1 MALNLH
7 YNKQEIL
14 PELAKAVDEVA
25 METNSSVTECQS
37 QSPLGTPSRSH
48 VTSLNAAEG
57 INQSVLSLLVK
68 LNASMTTSCVSS
80 PERLVKLALKDIC
93 LSKNLF
99 NVVMHIT
106 DSNNGIWTCQG
117 GILTALTLKCVC
129 GYNCSMWKRTLH
141 ALQASLTFM
150 GQHASIWGYSCMS
163 QPAYTEF
170 IFKPHYVLTC

>member
-25 METNSSVTECQS
+25 METNSSVTECQG
-37 QSPLGTPSRSH
+37 QSSLGTPSRSH

-80 PERLVKLALKDIC
+80 PERLVKLGLKDIC
-93 LSKNLF
+93 LSENLL
-99 NVVMHIT
+99 M
-106 DSNNGIWTCQG
+106 
-117 GILTALTLKCVC
+117 L
-129 GYNCSMWKRTLH
+129 
-141 ALQASLTFM
+141 
-150 GQHASIWGYSCMS
+150 
-163 QPAYTEF
+163 
-170 IFKPHYVLTC
+170 